1 MTTVTAPAPA
11 PTVSPLEAA
20 RAELQS
26 RLAVRATTAG
36 LPAPAV
42 SRIGDANVLGQPAD
56 RPVPTATD
64 TAPPDPRAVPTGTD
78 ALQPD
83 TQAATRGTTSDGP
96 RPVPPHTAVVHLTAQ
111 AVLLGPWGGAPDAGP
126 ACGTCLA
133 MRRQRLRT
141 RTEREALETGTET
154 TAAGPWPVLPDH
166 TVDAVWSLHR
176 HITSGAAR
184 HTTEGADTALP
195 RITELDLETLQV
207 RTFPLV
213 PEPMCPHCRPFTEES
228 ARQAATEATLGK
240 PASRRKPGG
249 PDAYRLRRP
258 ADYPLP
264 VKALANPVCGVL
276 GGGTWID
283 VTSPTTAPVAGSVFM
298 RGYAG
303 LTDVTWSGQA
313 NSYASSRDLAFLEGL
328 ERYAGTHR
336 RHRAPVVTASL
347 DELGD
352 RALDPR
358 VCGLYGPRT
367 YAQDPMVEPFD
378 PARPL
383 PWVTGWSLREDRPV
397 LVPARLVY
405 YSAGT
410 REDNFVFECSNGCAT
425 GGSWEEAAFFGLLE
439 LVERDAFL
447 LGWYGGLPLP
457 EIDLASVGG
466 PKVRAMVARAAL
478 QGYDVHVFDNRVDL
492 PVPVVTG
499 LAVRSDEGPGTLA
512 FAAGASFDPETAVES
527 AVSEILTYIPHLPGQ
542 VAERPAELA
551 AMTEDF
557 DLVRRLPDHAALF
570 GLPAMR
576 RHAANYLAPPRVGSL
591 TGLFAGWEERGP
603 RTGDLRDDLLLLRD
617 LLAGAGCDVI
627 AVDQTTPE
635 QRRMGLRTVA
645 TLAPGLLPIDFG
657 WLRQRALDMPRL
669 RTAPHRAGLVPAP
682 LREEDLRRVPHPF
695 P

>member
-1 MTTVTAPAPA
+1 MTTVTAPAA
-11 PTVSPLEAA
+11 ALSPLEAA
-20 RAELQS
+20 RADLQA
-26 RLAVRATTAG
+26 RLAARAGAAG

-42 SRIGDANVLGQPAD
+42 SRIGDANVLGDPGVPAD
-56 RPVPTATD
+56 TDVPDVPDVLGASSGRS
-64 TAPPDPRAVPTGTD
+64 APAH
-78 ALQPD
+78 A
-83 TQAATRGTTSDGP
+83 
-96 RPVPPHTAVVHLTAQ
+96 AVVHLTAQ
-111 AVLLGPWGGAPDAGP
+111 AVLLGPWGGSPDAGP

-141 RTEREALETGTET
+141 RTEREALETGSET
-154 TAAGPWPVLPDH
+154 TAAGRWPVLPDH

-176 HITSGAAR
+176 LIVSGAAR
-184 HTTEGADTALP
+184 HTPEGPDAALP
-195 RITELDLETLQV
+195 RVTELDLESLRV

-213 PEPMCPHCRPFTEES
+213 PEPMCPHCRPLTEQAE
-228 ARQAATEATLGK
+228 RQAARDAELAPLAARPK
-240 PASRRKPGG
+240 PH

-258 ADYPLP
+258 ADYELP
-264 VKALANPVCGVL
+264 VKGLANPVCGVL

-313 NSYASSRDLAFLEGL
+313 NSFTRSRDLAFLEGL

-358 VCGLYGPRT
+358 TCGLYAPRT
-367 YAQDPMVEPFD
+367 YAEDPMVEPFD
-378 PARPL
+378 PARPM
-383 PWVTGWSLREDRPV
+383 PWVTGWSLRDERPL

-410 REDNFVFECSNGCAT
+410 RADNFVFECSNGCAT
-425 GGSWEEAAFFGLLE
+425 GGSAEEAILFGLLE

-457 EIDLASVGG
+457 EIDLDSVRG
-466 PKVRAMVARAAL
+466 PQVRAMVARAAL

-492 PVPVVTG
+492 PLPVVTG
-499 LAVRSDEGPGTLA
+499 LAVRRDDGPGTLA

-527 AVSEILTYIPHLPGQ
+527 AISEILTYIPHLPRQ

-551 AMTEDF
+551 AMAEDF
-557 DLVRRLPDHAALF
+557 DLVKHLPDHAALF

-576 RHAANYLAPPRVGSL
+576 HHAHGYLTPPQVASL
-591 TGLFAGWEERGP
+591 ADLFAGWQEQRP
-603 RTGDLRDDLLLLRD
+603 RTGDLRDDLTLLRD
-617 LLAGAGCDVI
+617 LLVSAGCDVV

-657 WLRQRALDMPRL
+657 WLRQRAPHMPRL

-682 LREEDLRRVPHPF
+682 LGDGDLRLVPHPF